1 MAPNRRFANHPG
13 AREAPASALEY
24 QLEQDKNPAL
34 RGLPIAIVSVIVQ
47 HAEWLQKLLW
57 KNARFDQ
64 ARAIPDLGGV
74 PSRLTPNVIPLA
86 DPNSPTDA
94 AGILELALNLQ
105 TPQPADLAGRFYSAA
120 DYHALYRSGAAT
132 PLQVAE
138 ALLPLVRR
146 DVAKPS
152 EYALAWTQTN
162 VDAVRAAARASTER
176 WMAGKSLGILDGVP
190 FGVKDD
196 VSVKGFV
203 STMGMRVDQEHEYF
217 RVPCDGT
224 AWPVVKLEDAG
235 AIMMGKMNQH
245 EIGMDTTGCN
255 PSTGTAINWY
265 NKSYYPGGSSSGA
278 GSALSGGIVPIAVG
292 TDAGG
297 SSRIPPA
304 FCGVYGL
311 KPTYNRTCG
320 MNSSMCVIGPMAATA
335 ADLTIAYR
343 HMAQPNPDDP
353 AQNLLAVSTP
363 PDPSAKK
370 YLGICREW
378 IATASPDVQAIF
390 NQTLTHCTTHLNYE
404 TVDIKLP
411 FLRQGQLAHAAT
423 CLTESAS
430 DARNRASPSSSPSR
444 SSSSSAYL
452 GPLNY
457 PNRILVAT
465 GAQTPAV
472 DYLHYG
478 QVRHVVMAHLAH
490 LFETHTGLLILTPTT
505 PTPGWPVAPGDE
517 AYGCSDGNASIASIR
532 FAWLANSSGCPAVSV
547 PAGYVEPRQGEGVL
561 PVGVMAMAE
570 WGAEEQLLGFA
581 REREGFLNEV
591 YPGGR
596 RRPGE
601 WADVIGMA
609 TGQVGGEKGV
619 EG

>member
-1 MAPNRRFANHPG
+1 MSPNRRFANYPG
-13 AREAPASALEY
+13 ARQAPASALEY

-34 RGLPIAIVSVIVQ
+34 RGLPIAIASVIVQ

-57 KNARFDQ
+57 RNAKFGQ
-64 ARAIPDLGGV
+64 AKFIPDLEGV
-74 PSRLTPNVIPLA
+74 AFRLTPNVIPLE
-86 DPNSPTDA
+86 DPSSPTA
-94 AGILELALNLQ
+94 VGMLELTPDLQ
-105 TPQPADLAGRFYSAA
+105 TPQPADLPGRFYSAA

-146 DVAKPS
+146 DVTPRS
-152 EYALAWTQTN
+152 EYAVAWTQTD
-162 VDAVRAAARASTER
+162 VDAVLAAARASTER
-176 WMAGKSLGILDGVP
+176 WKAGRPLGILDGVP

-203 STMGMRVDQEHEYF
+203 STMGMRAGQDHAYF
-217 RVPCDGT
+217 KKPCEAT
-224 AWPVVKLEDAG
+224 AWPVVKLEEAG
-235 AIMMGKMNQH
+235 GIMMGKMNQH

-255 PSTGTAINWY
+255 PSIGTATNWY

-297 SSRIPPA
+297 SARIPPA

-311 KPTYNRTCG
+311 KPTHNRMCG
-320 MNSSMCVIGPMAATA
+320 MSSSMCVIGPMAATA

-343 HMAQPNPDDP
+343 LMAQPNPDDP

-390 NQTLTHCTTHLNYE
+390 NQTLAHLTTTHNYE
-404 TVDIKLP
+404 PINIRLP
-411 FLRQGQLAHAAT
+411 FLHQGQVAHAAT
-423 CLTESAS
+423 CLTEAAS
-430 DARNRASPSSSPSR
+430 DARNRSAPSPST
-444 SSSSSAYL
+444 YL
-452 GPLNY
+452 RPLNY

-465 GAQTPAV
+465 GSQTPAI
-472 DYLHYG
+472 DYLRYG
-478 QVRHVVMAHLAH
+478 QIRQVVMSHLAF
-490 LFETHTGLLILTPTT
+490 LFDTYPGMLILTPTT
-505 PTPGWPVAPGDE
+505 PMPGWPIAPGDE
-517 AYGCSDGNASIASIR
+517 KYGCSEGNLSIASMR
-532 FAWLANSSGCPAVSV
+532 FAWLANTSGCPALSF
-547 PAGYVEPRQGEGVL
+547 PAGYVEPRQGEGML
-561 PVGVMAMAE
+561 PVGLMAMGE

-581 REREGFLNEV
+581 GERERFLNEM

-596 RRPGE
+596 RRPEE
-601 WADVIGMA
+601 WADVVGMA
-609 TGQVGGEKGV
+609 KGKAGVGKKVGEMR
-619 EG
+619 EW